1 MQRHALPFHVPVS
14 TLAAP
19 QVQQHLHLT
28 CAQSLARLRLTAVC
42 SLLVQVGRAV
52 TVCDHEAVQ
61 VDARSGPDA
70 KERLREPSDVPHWLR
85 TPARHAASLSAGRTV
100 SFML

>member
-42 SLLVQVGRAV
+42 CLLVQVGRAV
-52 TVCDHEAVQ
+52 TVCDHEAVL

-85 TPARHAASLSAGRTV
+85 THASDAASLSAV
-100 SFML
+100 HSLCE

>member
-1 MQRHALPFHVPVS
+1 MS

-52 TVCDHEAVQ
+52 TICGHEAVL
-61 VDARSGPDA
+61 VDAGSGPDA
-70 KERLREPSDVPHWLR
+70 KERLRERWNVPHWLR
-85 TPARHAASLSAGRTV
+85 THARHAASLRAGHSLYNSHLWSV
-100 SFML
+100 SSVCL

>member
-1 MQRHALPFHVPVS
+1 MS

-52 TVCDHEAVQ
+52 TVCDHEAVL
-61 VDARSGPDA
+61 VDAGSGPDA

-85 TPARHAASLSAGRTV
+85 THASDASSLSAGRSLYAPPELSV
-100 SFML
+100 C